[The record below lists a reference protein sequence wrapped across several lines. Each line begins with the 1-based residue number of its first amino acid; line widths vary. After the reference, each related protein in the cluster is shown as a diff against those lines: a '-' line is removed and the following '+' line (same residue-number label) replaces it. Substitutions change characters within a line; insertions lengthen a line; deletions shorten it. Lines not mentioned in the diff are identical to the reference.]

1 MTSILIVVTF
11 LAGATWGPAVT
22 MTPTSSAD
30 ACAALSLEVTRQ
42 IAIVAKTNILGGATI
57 IKDGEELTVVA
68 GPQGTR
74 EIARVRC
81 A

>member
-1 MTSILIVVTF
+1 MAAPSAVSDALKHRAKRFVQSI
-11 LAGATWGPAVT
+11 P
-22 MTPTSSAD
+22 SAD